1 MPRFYRSRKN
11 RLKAFPGLASGT
23 LGIGVGLIPEFKGR
37 GAMGVKTTLGVAAAA
52 VVALAVGYSASVG
65 AATSGV
71 KAGVLRC
78 DVKGNVSFIFGSSR
92 DMFCSYEPENGKRE
106 DSYTGEIKK
115 FGVDIGYSKHGVIL
129 WAVLAPTADVGPGAL
144 AGDYGGISADL
155 AVGYG
160 VGANALIGGSNKS
173 IVLQPLSVEGLKGIN
188 IAAGIG
194 IMNLRAA
201 Q

>member
-1 MPRFYRSRKN
+1 MAKRT
-11 RLKAFPGLASGT
+11 LLACAAVLLLGLAGNS
-23 LGIGVGLIPEFKGR
+23 P
-37 GAMGVKTTLGVAAAA
+37 AQAA
-52 VVALAVGYSASVG
+52 G
-65 AATSGV
+65 GV
-71 KAGVLRC
+71 KAGYLKC

-92 DMFCSYEPENGKRE
+92 DIYCTYRPDETKRI

-115 FGVDIGYSKHGVIL
+115 FGVDIGYSENGVIL
-129 WAVLAPTADVGPGAL
+129 WAVIAPTADVGAGAL

-173 IVLQPLSVEGLKGIN
+173 IVLQPLSVEGMKGIN

-194 IMNLRAA
+194 LLTLKPT